1 MESCCKK
8 IFTRPHTPLRA
19 GRIHS
24 AATVE
29 EPLSIEGFLDTAL
42 AINHTQ
48 GRKPCKHEQSLKHLA
63 GPSNQVDRK
72 NTVADKKTGD
82 NVQEAGRREIR
93 RPCNPICPQTKRQ

>member
-63 GPSNQVDRK
+63 GPSIQKDSRK
-72 NTVADKKTGD
+72 IAILESRRKANTWPTRLTG
-82 NVQEAGRREIR
+82 RTR
-93 RPCNPICPQTKRQ
+93 